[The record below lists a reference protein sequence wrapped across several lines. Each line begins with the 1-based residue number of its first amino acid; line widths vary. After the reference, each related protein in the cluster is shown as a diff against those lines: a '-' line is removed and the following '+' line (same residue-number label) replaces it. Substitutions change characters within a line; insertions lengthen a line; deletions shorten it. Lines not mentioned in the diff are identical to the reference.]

1 MRKNARAKQRETQ
14 QQEIKMKMKIG
25 EERAVKLVDC
35 LFTWLLEGALQLQSE
50 RADQRLKSTIK

>member
-35 LFTWLLEGALQLQSE
+35 LFTWLLEGALQSE